1 MDRCVEIACAEA
13 TERHSAIQGITHAE
27 SGPGQG
33 RRKFGASGH
42 PLDDEGAG
50 RRIPALERI

>member
-13 TERHSAIQGITHAE
+13 TGRHSTIQGITHAE
-27 SGPGQG
+27 CGPGQG

-42 PLDDEGAG
+42 PLDDEAGGAAS
-50 RRIPALERI
+50 PPFERI